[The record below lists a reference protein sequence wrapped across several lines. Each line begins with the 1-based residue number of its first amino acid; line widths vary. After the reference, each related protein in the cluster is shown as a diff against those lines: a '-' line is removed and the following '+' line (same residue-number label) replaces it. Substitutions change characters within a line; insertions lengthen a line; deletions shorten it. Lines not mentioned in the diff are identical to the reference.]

1 MGKGG
6 DFVQE
11 TVMSS
16 PSAADRPSIIVTGC
30 SSGIGAYC
38 ARALKA
44 EGWRVFATVRRQ
56 EDRVSLE
63 VDGIETLLMD
73 YTKPDTIAALTED
86 VLARTGGRLD
96 ALFNNGAYGQAGA
109 VEDLSVEVL
118 RAQFETNVFGWHDLT
133 RRVIPAMRRQGHG
146 RIVQCSSILGIVPYR
161 WRGAYNASK
170 FALEG
175 LSLTLRME
183 LAGSGIHVSL
193 IEPGPIASRFTANA
207 LTQIEKNID
216 LENSVHAD
224 EYRRQLQRLRGES
237 KPARGKLGPEA
248 VHAVLR
254 HALTAR
260 SPRPHYIV
268 TTPARQGALL
278 KKLLP
283 APLFYRIIGRL
294 G

>member
-1 MGKGG
+1 
-6 DFVQE
+6 
-11 TVMSS
+11 MSS
-16 PSAADRPSIIVTGC
+16 PSTSLPSIIVTGC

-44 EGWRVFATVRRQ
+44 EGWRVFATVRRD
-56 EDRVSLE
+56 EDRAGLE
-63 VDGIETLLMD
+63 ADGIETLLMD
-73 YTKPDTIAALTED
+73 YTKPETIAALVET

-109 VEDLSVEVL
+109 VEDLPVEAL
-118 RAQFETNVFGWHDLT
+118 REQFETNVFGWHDLT
-133 RRVIPAMRRQGHG
+133 RRIIPVMRRQGHG

-207 LTQIEKNID
+207 LTHIERVID
-216 LENSVHAD
+216 LENSVHAE
-224 EYRRQLQRLRGES
+224 EYRRQLRRLRGES
-237 KPARGKLGPEA
+237 EPARGKLGPEA
-248 VHAVLR
+248 VHTVLR

-260 SPRPHYIV
+260 KPRPHYVV
-268 TTPARQGALL
+268 TRPAKQGVLL

-283 APLFYRIIGRL
+283 AALFYRIIGRL

>member
-1 MGKGG
+1 
-6 DFVQE
+6 
-11 TVMSS
+11 MSS
-16 PSAADRPSIIVTGC
+16 PETTRSIIVTGC

-44 EGWRVFATVRRQ
+44 EGWRVFATVRRE
-56 EDRVSLE
+56 EDLASLQA
-63 VDGIETLLMD
+63 DGIEALMMD
-73 YTKPDTIAALTED
+73 YTRPDTIAALVET

-109 VEDLSVEVL
+109 VEDLPVEVL
-118 RAQFETNVFGWHDLT
+118 REQFETNVFGWHDLT
-133 RRVIPAMRRQGHG
+133 RRVIPVMRRQGHG

-183 LAGSGIHVSL
+183 LKGSGVHVSL

-207 LTQIEKNID
+207 LHYIEKNID
-216 LENSVHAD
+216 LENSVHAE

-237 KPARGKLGPEA
+237 KPARGKLGPDA
-248 VHAVLR
+248 VHTVLR
-254 HALTAR
+254 HALTAKA
-260 SPRPHYIV
+260 PRPHYVV
-268 TTPARQGALL
+268 TRPAKQGVLL

-283 APLFYRIIGRL
+283 AGLFYCIIGRL

>member
-1 MGKGG
+1 
-6 DFVQE
+6 
-11 TVMSS
+11 MSS

-44 EGWRVFATVRRQ
+44 EGWRVFATVRRE
-56 EDRVSLE
+56 EDRVGL
-63 VDGIETLLMD
+63 VADGIEALLMD
-73 YTKPDTIAALTED
+73 YTKPDTIAALTEE
-86 VLARTGGRLD
+86 VLTRTGGRLD

-133 RRVIPAMRRQGHG
+133 RRVIPVMRRQGHG

-183 LAGSGIHVSL
+183 LTGSGIHVSL

-216 LENSVHAD
+216 LESSVHAD

-283 APLFYRIIGRL
+283 ASLFYRIIGRL

>member
-1 MGKGG
+1 
-6 DFVQE
+6 
-11 TVMSS
+11 MSS
-16 PSAADRPSIIVTGC
+16 PSMTTLPSIIVTGC
-30 SSGIGAYC
+30 SSGIGAHC

-44 EGWRVFATVRRQ
+44 EGWRVFATVRRE
-56 EDRVSLE
+56 EDRASLE
-63 VDGIETLLMD
+63 ADGIEALLMD
-73 YTKPDTIAALTED
+73 YTEPASIAALVET
-86 VLARTGGRLD
+86 VLARTGGRID

-109 VEDLSVEVL
+109 VEDLPVEAL
-118 RAQFETNVFGWHDLT
+118 RLQLETNVIGWHDLT
-133 RRVIPAMRRQGHG
+133 RRVIPVMRRQGHG

-207 LTQIEKNID
+207 LTHIEKNID
-216 LENSVHAD
+216 LQNSVHAE
-224 EYRRQLQRLRGES
+224 EYRRQLQRLRGEA
-237 KPARGKLGPEA
+237 KPSRGKLGPEA

-260 SPRPHYIV
+260 RPRPHYIV
-268 TTPARQGALL
+268 TSPARKGALL

-283 APLFYRIIGRL
+283 AALFYRIIGRL